1 MSNGYVMSPR
11 SKLPVDL
18 DPVRLIAFYLPQF
31 HPIPENDRW
40 WGPGFTEWTNVTRAR
55 PLFRGHYQPHLPAD
69 LGFYDLRLPEA
80 REAQA
85 GLARTHGISGFCY
98 YHYWFGGRRL
108 LERPLDEVLASGRP
122 DFPFCLCWANET
134 WSRRWSG
141 EERDILIAQNYPA
154 GDDRRH
160 AEWLLRAFDDGRY
173 LRVGQRPIFLIYR
186 PHDLPNPRETVEV
199 FRSTATR
206 AGQPEPWLVAVDAH
220 RLMTD
225 FRDLGFDANL
235 GFSPQLSVFGP
246 VCSYDPPALSK
257 LKANV
262 QLGVPSAALK
272 LCDDAEARRR
282 TRNIPRPPGTLPCC
296 YVSWDN
302 SPRRGRNGIVY
313 LNGSPERFE
322 KDLEQ
327 FVADAQALPPESRLV
342 FVNAWNEWAE
352 GNHLEPDQRYGLA
365 YLEAVRRVAD
375 RSGRLGRPDAPC
387 HLVAAMPP
395 QPRE

>member
-1 MSNGYVMSPR
+1 
-11 SKLPVDL
+11 
-18 DPVRLIAFYLPQF
+18 
-31 HPIPENDRW
+31 
-40 WGPGFTEWTNVTRAR
+40 
-55 PLFRGHYQPHLPAD
+55 LPAD

-206 AGQPEPWLVAVDAH
+206 AGQPEPWLVAIDAH

-235 GFSPQLSVFGP
+235 GFSPQLSVFWP
-246 VCSYDPPALSK
+246 ECFYDPPALSK

-282 TRNIPRPPGTLPCC
+282 MRNIPRPPGTLPCC